1 VLLRITVLQ
10 YKGAPP
16 AAALAY
22 MFDERGGSIGRE
34 GCNLTL
40 PDETH
45 VLSRLQAKIVFA
57 DGEFSLVDQGGN
69 PSVVNS
75 LRVGKDLS
83 RVLYDGDIIEL
94 CDYKLRVKAIGT
106 AAKSGGDTLPMRAN
120 DPMPSLDLIPPILL
134 DPDELRGAPLDDV
147 LAAANVEPVTA
158 EPVTGFDLDVDFDNL
173 DDPSEAD
180 SAPSD
185 PTATIGLDAPLL
197 ASQSATSKAKDISPA
212 VLLDASELSPEKT
225 RNRTQDS
232 TPENYAAL
240 MSALCLGLGIPAPES
255 TGTMRPHHMGIVMR
269 RAMQHALSTVLA
281 SFTPQDLE
289 KRLADRALLETA
301 PPLDR
306 KSKLWELFEQ
316 GHAEISH
323 EAEDQFHA
331 LFGRELINA
340 CKAQI
345 SHLQEHN

>member
-16 AAALAY
+16 TAALAY
-22 MFDERGGSIGRE
+22 IFDERGGSIGRE

-40 PDETH
+40 PDESH
-45 VLSRLQAKIVFA
+45 VLSRLQAQIVFSN
-57 DGEFSLVDQGGN
+57 DEFSLVDRGGN
-69 PSVVNS
+69 PSIVNS
-75 LRVGKDLS
+75 LRVGKGLS

-106 AAKSGGDTLPMRAN
+106 AGKSGGDTLPMRAHSTT
-120 DPMPSLDLIPPILL
+120 PTLDLIPPILL
-134 DPDELRGAPLDDV
+134 DPDELRAAPLNKIPT
-147 LAAANVEPVTA
+147 AARIEPVEA
-158 EPVTGFDLDVDFDNL
+158 EPGMGIDLDVDFDNL
-173 DDPSEAD
+173 DDPDEHGA
-180 SAPSD
+180 APIH
-185 PTATIGLDAPLL
+185 PPANVP
-197 ASQSATSKAKDISPA
+197 PA
-212 VLLDASELSPEKT
+212 VLLDARELSPD
-225 RNRTQDS
+225 NSQDK

-240 MSALCLGLGIPAPES
+240 LSALCLGLGIPAPES
-255 TGTMRPHHMGIVMR
+255 TGAMRPHHMGIVMR

-289 KRLADRALLETA
+289 KRLADRALLETT
-301 PPLDR
+301 PPRDR

-323 EAEDQFHA
+323 EAEDEFHA

-345 SHLQEHN
+345 SQLQDHN

>member
-1 VLLRITVLQ
+1 M
-10 YKGAPP
+10 
-16 AAALAY
+16 AALAY

-40 PDETH
+40 PDESH
-45 VLSRLQAKIVFA
+45 MLSRVQAQIVFSNN
-57 DGEFSLVDQGGN
+57 EFSLVDQGGN
-69 PSVVNS
+69 PSIVNS
-75 LRVGKDLS
+75 LRVGKGLS

-106 AAKSGGDTLPMRAN
+106 AGKSGGDTLPMRAN
-120 DPMPSLDLIPPILL
+120 ATMPMLDLIPPILL
-134 DPDELRGAPLDDV
+134 DPDELRGAPLNDILPAVKIGPLD
-147 LAAANVEPVTA
+147 A
-158 EPVTGFDLDVDFDNL
+158 EPDMSFDLDVDFDNL
-173 DDPSEAD
+173 DDPDEHEAI
-180 SAPSD
+180 PS
-185 PTATIGLDAPLL
+185 TLGVDAPL
-197 ASQSATSKAKDISPA
+197 QSASSMAADMPPA
-212 VLLDASELSPEKT
+212 ALRDARKLSPEKMQEK
-225 RNRTQDS
+225 TQDK

-240 MSALCLGLGIPAPES
+240 LSALCLGLGVPAPES
-255 TGTMRPHHMGIVMR
+255 TGAMRPHHMGIVMR
-269 RAMQHALSTVLA
+269 RAMQHALSSVLA

-345 SHLQEHN
+345 SHLREHN

>member
-10 YKGAPP
+10 HKGAPP
-16 AAALAY
+16 PAALAY

-40 PDETH
+40 PDETR
-45 VLSRLQAKIVFA
+45 VLSRVQAQIVFS

-69 PSVVNS
+69 PSIVNS
-75 LRVGKDLS
+75 LRVGKGLS

-106 AAKSGGDTLPMRAN
+106 AAKSGGDTIPMHAN
-120 DPMPSLDLIPPILL
+120 DPMPSQDLVPPIML
-134 DPDELRGAPLDDV
+134 DPDELTGAPLNDI
-147 LAAANVEPVTA
+147 LAAAQIEPVEP
-158 EPVTGFDLDVDFDNL
+158 ETGFDLDVDFENL
-173 DDPSEAD
+173 DDPDEQTA
-180 SAPSD
+180 APID
-185 PTATIGLDAPLL
+185 P
-197 ASQSATSKAKDISPA
+197 SATLGIDVPLGTAQPATGVAEDTRPA
-212 VLLDASELSPEKT
+212 VLLDARELLPDK
-225 RNRTQDS
+225 

-240 MSALCLGLGIPAPES
+240 LTALCLGLGIPAPES
-255 TGTMRPHHMGIVMR
+255 AGAMRPHHMGIVMR
-269 RAMQHALSTVLA
+269 RAMQRALSTVLA
-281 SFTPQDLE
+281 NFTPQDLE
-289 KRLADRALLETA
+289 KRLADRALLEMS

-316 GHAEISH
+316 DHAEISH

-345 SHLQEHN
+345 SHLREHN